1 MNHQP
6 ENTNPQFPPGAV
18 LAAAPDAI
26 QLAAGIAVNHPHP
39 LAEGLTLLQIAFA
52 AGARV
57 REPRPGEADMQVS
70 ARGMSS
76 LEFGGA
82 LTGAFKA
89 HTISAY
95 DAQAADH
102 LQFGSIIE
110 VPNFHAAEVGS
121 HDTDIDLEQVDEL
134 AHIQHGGVATLTAG
148 ASPVR
153 LTQYARRLLVSR
165 ESIINDQSRLVAQIV
180 AGAGASA
187 GRLESRLV
195 ARALE
200 APPAL
205 DDGLPVFGAD
215 HGNVVEQAL
224 TAEALGAAMA
234 ALRTQ
239 STSNGQ
245 RANLRARHIVTSPEL
260 EFEARRLIRDAGLE
274 LTVSVLADLP
284 AQRWYVLADK
294 VAAPVVGL
302 LRLAGTKNPVRVEA
316 RKTPFEMDGNLIQVS
331 ADFGVSLLRRVG
343 IVRGGETT

>member
-26 QLAAGIAVNHPHP
+26 QLAAGIDVAHPHP
-39 LAEGLTLLQIAFA
+39 LADGLTLLQIAYA
-52 AGARV
+52 AGARI

-76 LEFGGA
+76 LEFGGV
-82 LTGAFKA
+82 LTTAFQKPTVA
-89 HTISAY
+89 AY

-102 LQFGSIIE
+102 LAFGSIIE
-110 VPNFHAAEVGS
+110 VPNFQAAEVGS
-121 HDTDIDLEQVDEL
+121 HDTDIDLKQVDEL
-134 AHIQHGGVATLTAG
+134 AEIESGGLATLTAG
-148 ASPVR
+148 ASPVK

-165 ESIINDQSRLVAQIV
+165 EAIINDQARVLAQIA

-200 APPAL
+200 TQPAL

-215 HGNVVEQAL
+215 HGNIVEQAL

-239 STSNGQ
+239 PTSNGQ
-245 RANLRARHIVTSPEL
+245 RSNLRARHIVTSPEL
-260 EFEARRLIRDAGLE
+260 EFLARKLARDAGLE
-274 LTVSVLADLP
+274 LSVSVLADLP

-302 LRLAGTKNPVRVEA
+302 LRLAGAKNPVRVEA
-316 RKTPFEMDGNLIQVS
+316 RKTPIEMDGNLIQV
-331 ADFGVSLLRRVG
+331 AAEFGVAVLRRVG
-343 IVRGGETT
+343 IVRGGAAA

>member
-1 MNHQP
+1 MNNQP
-6 ENTNPQFPPGAV
+6 ENTNPKFPPSAV

-26 QLAAGIAVNHPHP
+26 QLAAGIDVKHPHP
-39 LAEGLTLLQIAFA
+39 LADGITLLQIAYA
-52 AGARV
+52 AGARI

-76 LEFGGA
+76 LEFGGV
-82 LTGAFKA
+82 LTSAFKA
-89 HTISAY
+89 HTIAAY

-102 LQFGSIIE
+102 LQFGNIIE
-110 VPNFHAAEVGS
+110 VPNFRKAEVGS
-121 HDTDIDLEQVDEL
+121 HDADIDLEQVDEL
-134 AHIQHGGVATLTAG
+134 AEIKSGGFATLTAG
-148 ASPVR
+148 ASPVK

-165 ESIINDQSRLVAQIV
+165 EAIINDQSRVLAQIV

-200 APPAL
+200 TQPTL

-224 TAEALGAAMA
+224 SAEALGAAMA

-239 STSNGQ
+239 PTSNGQ
-245 RANLRARHIVTSPEL
+245 RANLRARHIITAPEM
-260 EFEARRLIRDAGLE
+260 EFLARKLARDAGLDVS
-274 LTVSVLADLP
+274 VSVLADLP

-302 LRLAGTKNPVRVEA
+302 LRLAGAKNPVRVEA
-316 RKTPFEMDGNLIQVS
+316 RKTPFEMDGNLIQV
-331 ADFGVSLLRRVG
+331 AAEFGVALLRRVG
-343 IVRGGETT
+343 IVRGGAAD

>member
-1 MNHQP
+1 MTT

-26 QLAAGIAVNHPHP
+26 QLSAGIAVKHPHP
-39 LAEGLTLLQIAFA
+39 LADGLTLLQIAYA

-57 REPRPGEADMQVS
+57 REPRPGEADMSVYS
-70 ARGMSS
+70 RGISS
-76 LEFGGA
+76 LEFGSA
-82 LTGAFKA
+82 LTNAFKTY
-89 HTISAY
+89 TIAAY
-95 DAQAADH
+95 DSQAADH

-110 VPNFHAAEVGS
+110 VPNFHAAEIGS
-121 HDTDIDLEQVDEL
+121 YDADVELKQVDEL
-134 AHIQHGGVATLTAG
+134 AHIEHGGVATLTAG

-165 ESIINDQSRLVAQIV
+165 EAVINDQSRVLAHIV

-200 APPAL
+200 NPPAL
-205 DDGLPVFGAD
+205 DDGLPVFGTD
-215 HGNVVEQAL
+215 FLNVVEQPLSA
-224 TAEALGAAMA
+224 TALGAAMA

-239 STSNGQ
+239 PTSNAQ

-260 EFEARRLIRDAGLE
+260 EFEARRLIRDAGLD
-274 LTVSVLADLP
+274 LTVSVLSDLP

-316 RKTPFEMDGNLIQVS
+316 RKTPFEMDGNLIQVV
-331 ADFGVSLLRRVG
+331 AEFGVCLLRRVG
-343 IVRGGETT
+343 IVRGGVTN

>member
-26 QLAAGIAVNHPHP
+26 QLAAGIDVKHPHP
-39 LAEGLTLLQIAFA
+39 LADGLTLLQIAYA
-52 AGARV
+52 AGARI

-76 LEFGGA
+76 LEFGGV
-82 LTGAFKA
+82 LTTAFKA
-89 HTISAY
+89 HTVAAY

-110 VPNFHAAEVGS
+110 VPNFHAAEIGAYDADVE
-121 HDTDIDLEQVDEL
+121 LKQVDEL
-134 AHIQHGGVATLTAG
+134 AHIEHGGVATLTAG
-148 ASPVR
+148 ASPVT
-153 LTQYARRLLVSR
+153 LTQYARRLLASR
-165 ESIINDQSRLVAQIV
+165 EAIINDQSRVLAQIV

-215 HGNVVEQAL
+215 FLNVVEQAL
-224 TAEALGAAMA
+224 SAPALGAAMA

-239 STSNGQ
+239 LTSNGQ

-302 LRLAGTKNPVRVEA
+302 LRLAGTKSPVTVEA

-331 ADFGVSLLRRVG
+331 ADFGVCLLRRVG

>member
-39 LAEGLTLLQIAFA
+39 LAEGLTLLQIAYA

-76 LEFGGA
+76 LEFGGV
-82 LTGAFKA
+82 LTTAFKA
-89 HTISAY
+89 HTIAAY

-134 AHIQHGGVATLTAG
+134 AEIKSGGFATLTAG
-148 ASPVR
+148 AAPVR

-165 ESIINDQSRLVAQIV
+165 EAIINDQSRVLAQVV

-200 APPAL
+200 NPPAL

-224 TAEALGAAMA
+224 GAEALGAAMA

-239 STSNGQ
+239 LTSNGQ
-245 RANLRARHIVTSPEL
+245 RANLRARHIITAPEL
-260 EFEARRLIRDAGLE
+260 EFLARKLARDAGLDVS
-274 LTVSVLADLP
+274 VSVLADLP
-284 AQRWYVLADK
+284 ARRWYVLADK

-316 RKTPFEMDGNLIQVS
+316 RKTPFEMDGNLIQVA
-331 ADFGVSLLRRVG
+331 ADFGVCLLRRVG
-343 IVRGGETT
+343 IVRGGAAD

>member
-76 LEFGGA
+76 LEFGGV
-82 LTGAFKA
+82 LTSAFKA
-89 HTISAY
+89 HTIAAY

-102 LQFGSIIE
+102 LQFGNIIE
-110 VPNFHAAEVGS
+110 VPNFRKAEVGS
-121 HDTDIDLEQVDEL
+121 HDADIDLEQVDEL
-134 AHIQHGGVATLTAG
+134 AEIKSGGFATLTAG
-148 ASPVR
+148 ASPVK

-165 ESIINDQSRLVAQIV
+165 EAIINDQSRVLAQIV

-200 APPAL
+200 TQPTL

-224 TAEALGAAMA
+224 SAEALGAAMA

-239 STSNGQ
+239 PTSNGQ
-245 RANLRARHIVTSPEL
+245 RANLRARHIITAPEM
-260 EFEARRLIRDAGLE
+260 EFLARKLARDAGLDVS
-274 LTVSVLADLP
+274 VSVLADLP

-302 LRLAGTKNPVRVEA
+302 LRLAGAKNPVRVEA
-316 RKTPFEMDGNLIQVS
+316 RKTPFEMDGNLIQV
-331 ADFGVSLLRRVG
+331 AAEFGVALLRRVG
-343 IVRGGETT
+343 IVRGGAAD